1 METAFDLNL
10 VRLLV
15 ALADAGSVSRAA
27 RRLGVT
33 QPGLSTA
40 LARARRQLGD
50 ELFVRTPQGMQPTAR
65 ARRAIEAARS
75 VLETVREG
83 ILEQPGFDP
92 ASWRGQIQ
100 LAMQDVSESVFLP
113 SLLGQLQRASPGATV
128 RCVDLAGDE
137 LQAALAAGAVDL
149 AIGYFPELDV
159 QPLTRQRLYLHTYA
173 CIVRRGHPVLATGLD
188 LAAYREL
195 GHVVVTTM
203 AATVGAFRH
212 SLAARRIERKVAVEL
227 PHVLSIPAV
236 VADTDLVATVPLAV
250 AESFA
255 RDGRVVVLPVPFAP
269 TRFEVR
275 QYWHRAFHRDPR
287 ITWLRR
293 QVAALFNDQSDRWR
307 ALEESLYGRREP
319 GQARRPTGPRAA
331 PRPGNPADAR
341 PRRPPAPRRSRG

>member
-1 METAFDLNL
+1 METGFDLNL
-10 VRLLV
+10 LRLLV

-50 ELFVRTPQGMQPTAR
+50 ELFVRTPAGMQPTAR

-83 ILEQPGFDP
+83 ILEQPDFDP
-92 ASWRGQIQ
+92 RQWRGQFR

-113 SLLGQLQRASPGATV
+113 PLLGQLQRAAPGANV
-128 RCVDLAGDE
+128 RCVDLGGDE
-137 LQAALAAGAVDL
+137 LQAALASGAVDL
-149 AIGYFPELDV
+149 AIGYFPDLDV
-159 QPLTRQRLYLHTYA
+159 HQLTRQRLYLHTYA
-173 CIVRRGHPVLATGLD
+173 CIVRAGHPVLAHGLD
-188 LAAYREL
+188 LEAYRTL
-195 GHVVVTTM
+195 GHVVVTTV
-203 AATVGAFRH
+203 AAAVGAFRR

-250 AESFA
+250 AEAFA
-255 RDGRVVVLPVPFAP
+255 RDGRIVILPVPFPPA
-269 TRFEVR
+269 RFEVR
-275 QYWHRAFHRDPR
+275 QYWHRTFHRDPR
-287 ITWLRR
+287 NAWLRR

-307 ALEESLYGRREP
+307 ALEESLYGRRAP
-319 GQARRPTGPRAA
+319 GGEAGLRARRKGQ
-331 PRPGNPADAR
+331 RPGSPAAAR